1 MGWWYSDSMELVILI
16 GGFLGAWL
24 LVAGSVYQ
32 AALELRDQDIAVD
45 HLRAAGEKRH
55 RPKHVSSWWWLLPPV
70 KIILEKKSKD
80 AYRSEYFNN
89 LSKDDSAALLSFMNK
104 ATAWLYVGLGGL
116 LIAAKE
122 TYELSEHLHVYNWI
136 FFITVFVLLLL
147 ALSNTAI
154 RVRRSERILHS
165 KS

>member
-1 MGWWYSDSMELVILI
+1 MELIILI

-32 AALELRDQDIAVD
+32 AALELRDQDLAVE
-45 HLRAAGEKRH
+45 HLRTAGEKRH
-55 RPKHVSSWWWLLPPV
+55 RPKHVSPWWWLLPPV
-70 KIILEKKSKD
+70 KIMLEKSSKD
-80 AYRSEYFNN
+80 AFRREYFNN

-104 ATAWLYVGLGGL
+104 ATAWLYVGLGGF

-122 TYELSEHLHVYNWI
+122 TYELSEHLHIHIGI
-136 FFITVFVLLLL
+136 FFAVVFLLLL
-147 ALSNTAI
+147 GALSNTAM
-154 RVRRSERILHS
+154 RVRRSERILRS